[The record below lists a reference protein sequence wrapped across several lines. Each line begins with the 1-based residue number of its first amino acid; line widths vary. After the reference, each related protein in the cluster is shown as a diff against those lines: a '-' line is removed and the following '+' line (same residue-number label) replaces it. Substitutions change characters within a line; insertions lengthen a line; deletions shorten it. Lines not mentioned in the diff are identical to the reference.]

1 MTKKHASVL
10 FAFLCTL
17 LCASP
22 LFACTPAE
30 EPWVIRETFPEQ
42 LRRSGEY
49 QYAFSPERG
58 EAAITNYLG
67 TAEEVV
73 VPAEL
78 DGHPVTE
85 VRSLNN
91 IYIKGTFKRVVL
103 PDGLVEIGAE
113 AFAQTRLEAVT
124 IPDSVQRIGVD
135 AFFGTPWLEAQ
146 TDEFVIVGDGV
157 LIDYNTADDNPLN
170 ETNNLDIP
178 DGVRFI
184 AFRLSQTPIQ
194 MYRRHTVTIPGS
206 VRAIGE
212 DAFSNVRIEKL
223 TISDGLQEIGDRAFY
238 CSLETDHITLP
249 NSVTHIGDEAFA
261 LNNTLKAAFLGNRTE
276 CIGAEAFAYCRSLQ
290 KITLPPTVACVGP
303 GAFDGTA
310 YRDGLTDE
318 FVILGDGVLIDYN
331 GNDKDVVV
339 PEGVKFITDAFRDQP
354 VEHVTLPDSLLR
366 IGENAF
372 AASALQ
378 SVRFGADSALTEVGD
393 SAFADCKA
401 LREIVLPD
409 SVTRIGDEA
418 FSNCTTLVEFRFP
431 AGLKSIGNGT
441 FSDCKTLKSVCLPDS
456 VYSIGSAAFSGCEQL
471 EAAKLPEGITT
482 LYDVFDGCERL
493 ETIDIPNGVR
503 EMQVAFNGCS
513 ALREVNLPASLE
525 VVGIS
530 AFRDCSAL
538 ERIVLPEGIRE
549 IQQDA
554 FYNCTSL
561 SEVILPEDFRS
572 IGIYAFGNT
581 ALVRRLHE
589 ENGAFA
595 VFHNVLIGYDGDTA
609 EVVVPDGIERIA
621 ASFYQYNDPT
631 VTPITS
637 LVFPDS
643 VTEINEHALQ
653 NCSELRELTF
663 GDGVRTIAAE
673 LLIHCSKLEKVTF
686 GRGLTC
692 IERQTSLRWAKNAL
706 LYVPA
711 GSYALDWAREHG
723 FTYRVID

>member
-1 MTKKHASVL
+1 M
-10 FAFLCTL
+10 
-17 LCASP
+17 
-22 LFACTPAE
+22 
-30 EPWVIRETFPEQ
+30 
-42 LRRSGEY
+42 
-49 QYAFSPERG
+49 
-58 EAAITNYLG
+58 
-67 TAEEVV
+67 
-73 VPAEL
+73 
-78 DGHPVTE
+78 
-85 VRSLNN
+85 
-91 IYIKGTFKRVVL
+91 
-103 PDGLVEIGAE
+103 
-113 AFAQTRLEAVT
+113 
-124 IPDSVQRIGVD
+124 
-135 AFFGTPWLEAQ
+135 
-146 TDEFVIVGDGV
+146 
-157 LIDYNTADDNPLN
+157 
-170 ETNNLDIP
+170 
-178 DGVRFI
+178 
-184 AFRLSQTPIQ
+184 
-194 MYRRHTVTIPGS
+194 
-206 VRAIGE
+206 
-212 DAFSNVRIEKL
+212 
-223 TISDGLQEIGDRAFY
+223 
-238 CSLETDHITLP
+238 CSW
-249 NSVTHIGDEAFA
+249 
-261 LNNTLKAAFLGNRTE
+261 
-276 CIGAEAFAYCRSLQ
+276 
-290 KITLPPTVACVGP
+290 
-303 GAFDGTA
+303 
-310 YRDGLTDE
+310 
-318 FVILGDGVLIDYN
+318 
-331 GNDKDVVV
+331 
-339 PEGVKFITDAFRDQP
+339 
-354 VEHVTLPDSLLR
+354 
-366 IGENAF
+366 
-372 AASALQ
+372 
-378 SVRFGADSALTEVGD
+378 
-393 SAFADCKA
+393 
-401 LREIVLPD
+401 
-409 SVTRIGDEA
+409 
-418 FSNCTTLVEFRFP
+418 
-431 AGLKSIGNGT
+431 
-441 FSDCKTLKSVCLPDS
+441 KTLKSVFLPDS

-525 VVGIS
+525 VVGIFT
-530 AFRDCSAL
+530 FRDCSAL

-549 IQQDA
+549 IQQGA
-554 FYNCTSL
+554 FHNCTSL

-572 IGIYAFGNT
+572 IGIYAFWNT

>member
-91 IYIKGTFKRVVL
+91 IYTKGTFKRVVL

-378 SVRFGADSALTEVGD
+378 SVRFADGFRLHRIAGALTHMCCNFLPRPVYNHRRHFYA
-393 SAFADCKA
+393 AFHLPKHPIYDRPACHRVQSGWRFRMHPAAASGCQDYCCFCLHGIPFPLLMQSSLFYCKFFRIPLSRQA
-401 LREIVLPD
+401 AIAYKYISVRLSLKRLAAVAQAILPCNAGTALLLHGFHQSSKGKGAASLREQAYP
-409 SVTRIGDEA
+409 
-418 FSNCTTLVEFRFP
+418 FCFF
-431 AGLKSIGNGT
+431 
-441 FSDCKTLKSVCLPDS
+441 
-456 VYSIGSAAFSGCEQL
+456 
-471 EAAKLPEGITT
+471 
-482 LYDVFDGCERL
+482 
-493 ETIDIPNGVR
+493 
-503 EMQVAFNGCS
+503 
-513 ALREVNLPASLE
+513 
-525 VVGIS
+525 
-530 AFRDCSAL
+530 
-538 ERIVLPEGIRE
+538 
-549 IQQDA
+549 
-554 FYNCTSL
+554 
-561 SEVILPEDFRS
+561 
-572 IGIYAFGNT
+572 
-581 ALVRRLHE
+581 
-589 ENGAFA
+589 
-595 VFHNVLIGYDGDTA
+595 
-609 EVVVPDGIERIA
+609 
-621 ASFYQYNDPT
+621 
-631 VTPITS
+631 
-637 LVFPDS
+637 
-643 VTEINEHALQ
+643 
-653 NCSELRELTF
+653 
-663 GDGVRTIAAE
+663 
-673 LLIHCSKLEKVTF
+673 
-686 GRGLTC
+686 
-692 IERQTSLRWAKNAL
+692 
-706 LYVPA
+706 
-711 GSYALDWAREHG
+711 
-723 FTYRVID
+723 